1 MHWKSEGRYR
11 CLRPK
16 TARASLIFFFPLR
29 SKVWTKFC
37 DSDSEAKARRF
48 CLFVCVYQ
56 LRLTEH
62 PVGPEAVCAGLK
74 TAAIDL
80 KTRLPNCLPQKRP
93 HSLTNTPASFT
104 IRAAQK
110 IKKIRCKPDK
120 EGKKRARAGKRQKK
134 KGKRERTRMYPHWM

>member
-1 MHWKSEGRYR
+1 M
-11 CLRPK
+11 
-16 TARASLIFFFPLR
+16 
-29 SKVWTKFC
+29 
-37 DSDSEAKARRF
+37 
-48 CLFVCVYQ
+48 FVCVYQ

-134 KGKRERTRMYPHWM
+134 KREKEREQECIHTGCSLLSH